1 MNGGSNIRTIGSDA
15 PADMPAISETALTDT
30 VEAEPAA
37 AHGEEDDTYGSN
49 GPEDDVALTRNWLM
63 PAAAATACLGWTAF
77 FAWTYRETMQS
88 GAAASQWI
96 EWISQWATPMVLVAA
111 LWLLATRNSR
121 REARRFGAVADL
133 LSHES
138 QMLEARLA
146 TVNRELSLA
155 REFLASQSRELESL
169 GRVATE
175 RLSTHAD
182 RLQGLV
188 QDNGQQVDALASVS
202 TTALDN
208 MNKLRDDLP
217 VIANSARDV
226 SSQIGNAGRI
236 AQDHVSELI
245 AGFERLNDFGQTSE
259 HRVDSLLG
267 RIDEALRLFEE
278 HGEQLDN
285 ATAERFDAL
294 REKSE
299 AFRVDL
305 EGREIETL
313 AALRRRADAL
323 SQELRAAHETLASE
337 EEEALVSLRA
347 RLGGL
352 RDETKTIGKALREG
366 EETAIETWNAQIE
379 AMQARLTEAIEVI
392 KGVDENAL
400 ASANRKLQALKSDA
414 EIADRGIEE
423 RDRQLEERMA
433 ERHAALNAAQSS
445 IAETFAA
452 QLAEIDTAI
461 AERRQAH
468 IAQAD
473 ELAGKGEAITARI
486 AQLRDEVEA
495 IARHGGETEEA
506 LTGSLERLE
515 AKLVASR
522 ASLDGT
528 DEAVA
533 GLTEAS
539 VRLLELLRASSQH
552 SAEDLPAAIGEAEGR
567 LAAVEERATALRDT
581 VEEASLTSARLSEY
595 VTGAQGT
602 GRETIADIDALH
614 ERFAQAN
621 ETYAAQIAQLR
632 ETIAS
637 LGEDGTAVAGK
648 AQDDLR
654 EAIEALEMAARSARA
669 AIGEDASESI
679 RELAE
684 RIGNEAS
691 RALDAVIQEKT
702 EQSIGQLE
710 KAASKASDSSRQAAV
725 QLRDQLAKVD
735 ELAGNLETRV
745 VRARE
750 RAEEQVDN
758 DFARRMA
765 LITESL
771 NSNAIDITKALSS
784 EVTDTAW
791 ASYLRGDRGIFTR
804 RAVRLLDTAEARSIA
819 GLYEDEPDFR
829 ENVNRYVADFEGMLR
844 TMLSTRDGNALGVT
858 VLSSDMGKLYVALAQ
873 AIKRLRG

>member
-1 MNGGSNIRTIGSDA
+1 MNGGSHIRAIGSDTPVDA
-15 PADMPAISETALTDT
+15 PANGENAFADPAAI
-30 VEAEPAA
+30 EPAA
-37 AHGEEDDTYGSN
+37 AEAGDDDAN
-49 GPEDDVALTRNWLM
+49 GFTEADGDRAPKHRWLVPALAVL
-63 PAAAATACLGWTAF
+63 AFLAWTAF
-77 FAWTYRETMQS
+77 FVWTYRGPMLD
-88 GAAASQWI
+88 GAGPGQWI
-96 EWISQWATPMVLVAA
+96 GWISQWATPVALVAV

-121 REARRFGAVADL
+121 REARRFGEVAQL

-188 QDNGQQVDALASVS
+188 RDNGQQVDALASVS

-236 AQDHVSELI
+236 ARDHVDELV
-245 AGFERLNDFGQTSE
+245 AGFERLDDFGQASE
-259 HRVDSLLG
+259 RRVDSLRN

-278 HGEQLDN
+278 HGEQLDH
-285 ATAERFDAL
+285 ATAERLTAL

-305 EGREIETL
+305 EAREIETL

-323 SQELRAAHETLASE
+323 SEELRTAHEALATE

-352 RDETKTIGKALREG
+352 RDEAKTIGNALREG
-366 EETAIETWNAQIE
+366 EQTALESWNAQIE
-379 AMQARLTEAIEVI
+379 AMQARLAEAIDTI
-392 KGVDENAL
+392 KGIDANAL
-400 ASANRKLQALKSDA
+400 AAANRKLQALKSDA
-414 EIADRGIEE
+414 ETVDRGIEE
-423 RDRQLEERMA
+423 RDRQLAERMA
-433 ERHAALNAAQSS
+433 ERHAALDAAQGE
-445 IAETFAA
+445 IAEAFAA
-452 QLAEIDTAI
+452 RLAEIDAAI
-461 AERRQAH
+461 AERREAH
-468 IAQAD
+468 IAQVD
-473 ELAGKGEAITARI
+473 ELAGKGEAIATRI
-486 AQLRDEVEA
+486 AQLRDEAEA

-522 ASLDGT
+522 ASLAGT

-552 SAEDLPAAIGEAEGR
+552 SAEDLPAAIGEAEAR
-567 LAAVEERATALRDT
+567 LALVEERATALKDT
-581 VEEASLTSARLSEY
+581 VEEASLTGARLSEY
-595 VTGAQGT
+595 VAGAQDT

-621 ETYAAQIAQLR
+621 ETYADQIARLR
-632 ETIAS
+632 DTIAS
-637 LGEDGTAVAGK
+637 LGEEGAAVAGK

-654 EAIEALEMAARSARA
+654 EAIETLEMAARSARA
-669 AIGEDASESI
+669 AIGEDAGESI

-684 RIGNEAS
+684 RIGDETS
-691 RALDAVIQEKT
+691 RALDAVIREKA

-745 VRARE
+745 ARARE

-784 EVTDTAW
+784 EVSDTAW

-804 RAVRLLDTAEARSIA
+804 RAVRLLDNAEARSVA
-819 GLYEDEPDFR
+819 GLYESEPEFR

-858 VLSSDMGKLYVALAQ
+858 LLSSDMGKLYVALAQ